1 MAEAQV
7 QKLEIRSPRHLADL
21 LKVPPAKLE
30 NTGAE
35 LRKYYS
41 PFMAVRPPRPFQ
53 RSPSQRGRPID
64 NPLQEIKWIQDRIY
78 RRLLKPICFPD
89 HILGAIPKRGVMD
102 NAERHLTA
110 RLLVTVDVR
119 QCFPSITNLHVY
131 RVWSDFLGCSPPV
144 ASLLTQLTTYNR
156 HLPQGAP
163 TSPLLANLF
172 IWMIDEPV
180 RRLCDQLLVV
190 YSTWIDDLAFSG
202 ERARHMIEPTVA
214 LLASN
219 GLRVKREKIK
229 IMGST
234 ATKLLTGT
242 RLGPQRVRAPK
253 EKISRVRSGI
263 QKLRLGLVP
272 AESAEHYILGLVGQ
286 IRFINQLCAKDA
298 IACARALADACK
310 GRWLD
315 APSRKFLSSVGDA
328 EARGPTR
335 QRAPG

>member
-1 MAEAQV
+1 MCLAQAEV

-21 LKVPPAKLE
+21 LKVPPAVLE

-41 PFMAVRPPRPFQ
+41 PFMALRPPRPFQ
-53 RSPSQRGRPID
+53 RFSPQSPRPID

-89 HILGAIPKRGVMD
+89 HVLGAIPKRGVMD
-102 NAERHLTA
+102 NAKRHLTA
-110 RLLVTVDVR
+110 RLLVTADVR
-119 QCFPSITNLHVY
+119 QCFPSITNLQVY

-144 ASLLTQLTTYNR
+144 AALLTQLTTYNR

-229 IMGST
+229 IMGPTS
-234 ATKLLTGT
+234 AKLLTGT
-242 RLGPQRVRAPK
+242 RLGSQRVRAPK

-263 QKLRLGLVP
+263 QKLRFGLVP

-286 IRFINQLCAKDA
+286 IRFINQLCPKDA
-298 IACARALADACK
+298 IACARGLADACK

-315 APSRKFLSSVGDA
+315 PPSRKFLSSAG
-328 EARGPTR
+328 GC
-335 QRAPG
+335 